1 MDFFYGWNQT
11 LKIARC
17 RLSSCNAAMNVEN
30 RNEAGRDIKIT
41 VNHKKTKNYCILE
54 IVI

>member
-1 MDFFYGWNQT
+1 MDFFKDGTRY
-11 LKIARC
+11 LRIAKC
-17 RLSSCNAAMNVEN
+17 CLSSCNAAMNVEN